1 MASRNNLLW
10 IAISGGVSAGV
21 AVYLYATR
29 NGRAIKKD
37 LKRKKELLMDKTNEG
52 LTRGKKKA
60 KSFIKEAK
68 KHGEEMSKE
77 LSKTSENYLVPA
89 KKKIRNH
96 KRPY

>member
-1 MASRNNLLW
+1 
-10 IAISGGVSAGV
+10 
-21 AVYLYATR
+21 
-29 NGRAIKKD
+29 
-37 LKRKKELLMDKTNEG
+37 MDKTNEV

-60 KSFIKEAK
+60 KSFIREAK

-77 LSKTSENYLVPA
+77 MSKTSENYLVPA